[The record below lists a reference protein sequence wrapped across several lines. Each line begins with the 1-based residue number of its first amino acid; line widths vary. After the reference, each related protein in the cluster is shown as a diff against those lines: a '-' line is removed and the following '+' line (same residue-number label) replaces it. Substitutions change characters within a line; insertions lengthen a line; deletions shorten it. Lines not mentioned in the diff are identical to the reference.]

1 MVDVKIFRILEKLSE
16 KETRTIKRKG
26 LYTSVVYVLRNN
38 LTADELELAR
48 QADAVYF
55 DDEGRHI
62 VANFLPDDERP
73 ADVPA
78 R

>member
-1 MVDVKIFRILEKLSE
+1 MVDGKIFRILEELSVQ
-16 KETRTIKRKG
+16 ETRMVKLKS
-26 LYTSVVYVLRNN
+26 LYPADVYVLRDN

-55 DDEGRHI
+55 DDEGSHI
-62 VANFLPDDERP
+62 VANFLPDGERP

-78 R
+78 L

>member
-1 MVDVKIFRILEKLSE
+1 MVDVKVFRILEKLSE
-16 KETRTIKRKG
+16 KETRTIKRKA

-78 R
+78 L